1 GAITLVT
8 IMWFSYSY
16 VYACI
21 SMATSGLLYGCC
33 LPAPKVLL
41 LQLPEVS
48 GPRAGTAIGIYTT
61 IERVCVVV
69 FIALVGPKIL
79 SWTPDLGYGMSP
91 LVGRIQML
99 MYIQPI
105 LLALALLVNK
115 KRYGNIFA
123 HVAKKEGTLAAQHE
137 GK

>member
-1 GAITLVT
+1 
-8 IMWFSYSY
+8 MWFSYSY

-69 FIALVGPKIL
+69 FVAIIGPKVL
-79 SWTPDLGYGMSP
+79 AWDPSVPGMSP
-91 LVGRIQML
+91 FVGKIQAL

-105 LLALALLVNK
+105 LLALALLINK

-123 HVAKKEGTLAAQHE
+123 HVAKKEGSLAAQHD